1 MNEQEYWNRFKR
13 TGHVADYLQYKNAVA
28 HKSGQAVSQPDKQA
42 EAQTDV
48 GGAHVNQNRDRRPDY
63 T

>member
-1 MNEQEYWNRFKR
+1 MNEQVYWNRFKR

-28 HKSGQAVSQPDKQA
+28 RREKQNQADQPQA
-42 EAQTDV
+42 QADG
-48 GGAHVNQNRDRRPDY
+48 GGAHVNQDRDRRPDY